1 MAVSEKEQIAE
12 WVATWGKAACS
23 LEEIRRKELRA
34 ADYYERNK
42 DLTNDML
49 QYAFEHRVI
58 RLSSGLVDQQR
69 LFIQFSKKSSLPAE
83 HDQTRYSVSHER
95 TV

>member
-1 MAVSEKEQIAE
+1 MAVAEKDQIAE
-12 WVATWGKAACS
+12 WVATWGKAAFS

-42 DLTNDML
+42 NLTNEML
-49 QYAFEHRVI
+49 QYAFKHGSV

-69 LFIQFSKKSSLPAE
+69 LFIQFHKKQL
-83 HDQTRYSVSHER
+83 TG
-95 TV
+95 

>member
-69 LFIQFSKKSSLPAE
+69 LFIQFSKKQL
-83 HDQTRYSVSHER
+83 TG
-95 TV
+95 

>member
-1 MAVSEKEQIAE
+1 MAVAEKNQIAE

-34 ADYYERNK
+34 ADYYEKNK
-42 DLTNDML
+42 ELTNDLL
-49 QYAFEHRVI
+49 QYAFEHRVF

-69 LFIQFSKKSSLPAE
+69 LFIQFHKKQL
-83 HDQTRYSVSHER
+83 TG
-95 TV
+95 